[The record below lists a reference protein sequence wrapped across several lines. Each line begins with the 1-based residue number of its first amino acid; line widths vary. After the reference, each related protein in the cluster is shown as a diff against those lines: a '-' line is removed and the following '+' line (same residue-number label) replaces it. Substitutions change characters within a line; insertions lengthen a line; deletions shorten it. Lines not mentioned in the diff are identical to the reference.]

1 MKFDELPH
9 VVCGDDFQVSNGI
22 IIRNPLVREIKDYG
36 QFNYL
41 GLIQY
46 ITMRAY
52 DNAVEL
58 WDNGI
63 NYQEIP
69 DFAMFVNNM
78 KTLPPEIT
86 GIMFGDLDFTKF
98 EIGVNEQ
105 NGEIVFSNGEFVI
118 DEVIYREMMEFVRGI
133 HYLDEKVEYD
143 MANMTGV
150 KFLIERMRRKQKR
163 NAKKKPQPFLSN
175 LISSM
180 VCRADFPYDYR
191 TIMDLHIS
199 QLYNGFYRTNKSDTA
214 KYLTQAIYAGT
225 VSKKDIATSL
235 LTWYGDLEKSRS

>member
-1 MKFDELPH
+1 MIFDELTH
-9 VVCGDDFQVSNGI
+9 IVGGEDFITTNGI
-22 IIRNPLVREIKDYG
+22 KIHNPTLEEIKKYG

-63 NYQEIP
+63 NYQEVP
-69 DFAMFVNNM
+69 NFAMFVNNM
-78 KTLPPEIT
+78 RMLSVEIT
-86 GIMFGDLDFTKF
+86 KLMFYDLDFTTF
-98 EIGVNEQ
+98 EVGASEQ
-105 NGEIVFSNGEFVI
+105 NGEMIFSNGEIII
-118 DEVIYREMMEFVRGI
+118 DEVIYREIMEFVRGI
-133 HYLDEKVEYD
+133 NYMDEKVEYD
-143 MANMTGV
+143 MGNNIGV
-150 KFLIERMRRKQKR
+150 KFLIERMRRKQKK
-163 NAKKKPQPFLSN
+163 AAGKKPQPFLSN

-180 VCRADFPYDYR
+180 VCRADFPYDY
-191 TIMDLHIS
+191 TSIMSLHIS

-225 VSKKDIATSL
+225 VSKKDIANSL
-235 LTWYGDLEKSRS
+235 LTWYGDLEKSKS

>member
-1 MKFDELPH
+1 MTFDELPH
-9 VVCGDDFQVSNGI
+9 IVCGDDFTTSNGI
-22 IIRNPLVREIKDYG
+22 VVHNPTVTEIKEYG

-41 GLIQY
+41 GLVQY
-46 ITMRAY
+46 VTMRAY

-63 NYQEIP
+63 FYQDVP
-69 DFAMFVNNM
+69 DFAMFINNM
-78 KTLPPEIT
+78 KVLPVEIT
-86 GIMFGDLDFTKF
+86 HILFGNLDFTQF
-98 EIGVNEQ
+98 EVGMSEQ
-105 NGEIVFSNGEFVI
+105 NGEMIFHNQELII
-118 DEVIYREMMEFVRGI
+118 DEVIYREIMEFVRGI
-133 HYLDEKVEYD
+133 HYMDEKVEFD
-143 MANMTGV
+143 VGNKKSAR
-150 KFLIERMRRKQKR
+150 FLIERMRRKQKR
-163 NAKKKPQPFLSN
+163 NAGKKPQPFLSN

-180 VCRADFPYDYR
+180 VCRADFPYDYS

-199 QLYNGFYRTNKSDTA
+199 QIYNGFYRTNKSDTA

>member
-1 MKFDELPH
+1 MNYDELKH
-9 VVCGDDFQVSNGI
+9 IIGGDDYEVSNGI
-22 IIRNPLVREIKDYG
+22 IIRNPLIKEIKEFG

-63 NYQEIP
+63 NYQEVP
-69 DFAMFVNNM
+69 DFVMFVNNM
-78 KTLPPEIT
+78 RNASPELT
-86 GIMFGDLDFTKF
+86 RIMFGDLDFTKF
-98 EIGVNEQ
+98 EVGVNEQ
-105 NGEIVFSNGEFVI
+105 NGELIFTNSEFVI
-118 DEVIYREMMEFVRGI
+118 DEAIYREMMKFVRGI

-143 MANMTGV
+143 MANMTGI
-150 KFLIERMRRKQKR
+150 KFLIERMRRKQRR
-163 NAKKKPQPFLSN
+163 NAKKEPQPFLSN

-180 VCRADFPYDYR
+180 VCRADFPYDFN